1 MMKGWTARKIK
12 DYPIQIIDGDRGAN
26 YPTKEEFS
34 DSGFCLFLN
43 TGNVTSSGFEFV
55 APAFITEEKHKK
67 LRKGHLQRDDIVLTT
82 RGTIGNVAYYNHS
95 IPYDVVR
102 INSGML
108 ILRPNKEELN
118 PRFFYGLLRSAI
130 FQQQAE
136 LFMYGAAQPQLPIA
150 TLKHISLPLP
160 PLPIQQKI
168 AGILAAYDDLIENNL
183 KRIKLLEEM
192 AQITYEE
199 WFVRLRFPGHEST
212 PINPETGLPEG
223 WRMGTMQ
230 DLFDFKNGYAFKS
243 GTYVQ
248 DGQHKIVTIKNVQDG
263 SFIPATTDTIAEL
276 PSNIKAHHHL
286 STGDIIMSLTGN
298 VGRVCLV
305 YGENYLLNQRVAK
318 VAPNNPADR
327 LYVYTLLRS
336 RGMLTQLENIS
347 NGAAQQNLSPVNASK
362 MPALVPARSV
372 LDDFNKNI
380 GSIIELI
387 CLKNIENNRLREARD
402 ILLPRLMTGVID
414 VESYD
419 PAQLLKEAV

>member
-1 MMKGWTARKIK
+1 MKGWSRSTLGELCKNQNGKIQTGPFGSQLHQSDYVDDGIPVVMPKDINQQGIDLSSVAKISAETAERLSRHKLHKDEIVFPRRGEITKCALIKQEQEGFLCGTGCLKI
-12 DYPIQIIDGDRGAN
+12 
-26 YPTKEEFS
+26 T
-34 DSGFCLFLN
+34 
-43 TGNVTSSGFEFV
+43 V
-55 APAFITEEKHKK
+55 PAK
-67 LRKGHLQRDDIVLTT
+67 
-82 RGTIGNVAYYNHS
+82 A
-95 IPYDVVR
+95 
-102 INSGML
+102 
-108 ILRPNKEELN
+108 LN
-118 PRFFYGLLRSAI
+118 PLFFRYYLAKKEIIEWLDGNAV
-130 FQQQAE
+130 
-136 LFMYGAAQPQLPIA
+136 GATMKNLSTGILQKLPVVYPA
-150 TLKHISLPLP
+150 
-160 PLPIQQKI
+160 LPIQKKI
-168 AGILAAYDDLIENNL
+168 AGILSAYDDLIENNL

-199 WFVRLRFPGHEST
+199 WFVRLRFPGHKTT

-263 SFIPATTDTIAEL
+263 SFIPDTTDTIAEL

-318 VAPNNPADR
+318 VVPNIPADR

-336 RGMLTQLENIS
+336 RGTLTQLENIS

-362 MPALVPARSV
+362 MPALVPARNV
-372 LDDFNKNI
+372 LNDFNKNI
-380 GSIIELI
+380 GSIIDLI

-419 PAQLLKEAV
+419 PAQLLKEAA

>member
-1 MMKGWTARKIK
+1 MKGWETVTLESVCTKVTDGTHDTPQLIENGFPLIKGKDISKGCINFESCDHVSEEEHLVIIKRSKPEKGDVLFANIGNSIGDCVYVNTDRPFSIKNVALFKPDHRKI
-12 DYPIQIIDGDRGAN
+12 
-26 YPTKEEFS
+26 
-34 DSGFCLFLN
+34 
-43 TGNVTSSGFEFV
+43 V
-55 APAFITEEKHKK
+55 
-67 LRKGHLQRDDIVLTT
+67 
-82 RGTIGNVAYYNHS
+82 
-95 IPYDVVR
+95 
-102 INSGML
+102 
-108 ILRPNKEELN
+108 
-118 PRFFYGLLRSAI
+118 PRFLYYIASGEKFIGEILAGKS
-130 FQQQAE
+130 
-136 LFMYGAAQPQLPIA
+136 GAAQPFVSLAALRRHPIV
-150 TLKHISLPLP
+150 IP
-160 PLPIQQKI
+160 PLSIQQMI
-168 AGILAAYDDLIENNL
+168 ADILAAYDDLIENNL

-212 PINPETGLPEG
+212 PINSETGLPEG

-263 SFIPATTDTIAEL
+263 SFIPDTKDTIAEL
-276 PSNIKAHHHL
+276 PSNIKTHHHL

-318 VAPNNPADR
+318 VVPNNPADR
-327 LYVYTLLRS
+327 LYVYALLRS
-336 RGMLTQLENIS
+336 RGTLTQLENIS

-362 MPALVPARSV
+362 MPALVPTRSV
-372 LDDFNKNI
+372 LNDFNKNI
-380 GSIIELI
+380 GNIIDLI

-419 PAQLLKEAV
+419 PAQLLKEAA

>member
-1 MMKGWTARKIK
+1 MMKGWTFLKIK
-12 DYPIQIIDGDRGAN
+12 DYPIQIIDGDRGTN
-26 YPTKEEFS
+26 YPTKEEFLQ
-34 DSGFCLFLN
+34 DGYCLFLN
-43 TGNVTSSGFEFV
+43 TGNVTLFGFNFDEKAFV
-55 APAFITEEKHKK
+55 TEEKHKK
-67 LRKGHLQRDDIVLTT
+67 LRKGHLQRYDCVLTT
-82 RGTIGNVAYYNHS
+82 RGTIGNVAFYGDS

-108 ILRPNKEELN
+108 ILRPDRSKLD
-118 PRFFYGLLRSAI
+118 PGFFYGLLRSSI
-130 FQQQAE
+130 FQQQAG
-136 LFMYGAAQPQLPIA
+136 LFRYGAAQPQLPIT
-150 TLKHISLPLP
+150 TLKHIRLPLP

-168 AGILAAYDDLIENNL
+168 AGILSAYDDLIDNNL
-183 KRIKLLEEM
+183 KRIKMLEEM

-199 WFVRLRFPGHEST
+199 WFVRLRFNGHEST
-212 PINPETGLPEG
+212 SINPETSLPEG

-263 SFIPATTDTIAEL
+263 SFIPDTTDTIAEL

-286 STGDIIMSLTGN
+286 STGDIIISLTGN

-318 VAPNNPADR
+318 VVPNNPADR
-327 LYVYTLLRS
+327 LYVYALLRS
-336 RGMLTQLENIS
+336 RGTLTQLANIS

-362 MPALVPARSV
+362 MAALIPARSV
-372 LDDFNKNI
+372 LDDFNKSI
-380 GSIIELI
+380 GSIVDLI
-387 CLKNIENNRLREARD
+387 CLKNIENSQLREARD

-414 VESYD
+414 VEGYD
-419 PAQLLKEAV
+419 PAQLLKEAA